1 MNRLEKK
8 QSIEEIKNLVEGHS
22 TAIIVHYQGLT
33 VAQVDVLR
41 TRMRESNAKI
51 KVIKNSLAKLA
62 VANGNNSSLDQL
74 LSGPTAIVVSNDPV
88 SVAKSLSKFAKEEG
102 KLSLLG
108 GVVENQFVDM
118 KGLAMLADMPSKDEL
133 RAKIIGL
140 LSAPAT
146 KLARLISTPASGL
159 ARVIGAYSE
168 K

>member
-8 QSIEEIKNLVEGHS
+8 QSIEEIKNLVEGH
-22 TAIIVHYQGLT
+22 TTVIIVHYQGLT
-33 VAQVDVLR
+33 VAQVNVLR
-41 TRMRESNAKI
+41 TKIRESNAKI

-62 VANGNNSSLDQL
+62 VANGNSSSLDNL
-74 LSGPTAIVVSNDPV
+74 LAGPTAVVVSNDPV
-88 SVAKSLSKFAKEEG
+88 SVAKILAKFAKDEG

-108 GVVENQFVDM
+108 GIVEDQYVDV

-133 RAKIIGL
+133 RAKLLGL
-140 LSAPAT
+140 ISAPAS
-146 KLARLISTPASGL
+146 KLVRLISTPASGL